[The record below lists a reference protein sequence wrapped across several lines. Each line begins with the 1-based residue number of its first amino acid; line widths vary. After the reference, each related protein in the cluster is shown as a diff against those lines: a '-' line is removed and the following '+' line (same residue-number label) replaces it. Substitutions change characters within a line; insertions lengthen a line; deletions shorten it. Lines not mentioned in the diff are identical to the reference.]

1 MSIHGSERNQ
11 PWTNIVSMRLAAA
24 TAASEDA
31 DGPAALF
38 VAWVGGHT
46 LASASERDG
55 LVRMYN
61 LDTED
66 NYVLQA
72 GERLDTLQGF

>member
-1 MSIHGSERNQ
+1 
-11 PWTNIVSMRLAAA
+11 MRLAAA

-31 DGPAALF
+31 GKPAALF
-38 VAWVGGHT
+38 VAWLGGHT
-46 LASASERDG
+46 LASSSEREMN
-55 LVRMYN
+55 VRMYN

-72 GERLDTLQGF
+72 CERVDILHRP